1 MGLMSEN
8 KEISALFTL
17 LDDNPEI
24 ANSAL
29 QRLLNYPLE
38 DLSPFLAESR
48 EQGSDLFRKRLHQLE
63 SILTIRER
71 RKLFLRNLEDGKFDF
86 ATGLAEVHLLWYD
99 NDSLPELLRLEEE
112 FFAAADKYAIETL
125 PLMAYYLPKNKYR
138 AIPEG
143 ELNADY
149 YCIGSVLEDKIGI
162 DFIFCGLICELG
174 RRHNLK
180 LRMCRQI
187 GRWAVVD
194 EERKN
199 ILIPAEDWQIMGYT
213 SAEDM
218 QFYEL
223 KHILKLAALNLF
235 LSAVSSDSFRYIY
248 TIGSAISG
256 RAEDEKLDFL
266 PYPYGGEKKNE

>member
-1 MGLMSEN
+1 
-8 KEISALFTL
+8 
-17 LDDNPEI
+17 
-24 ANSAL
+24 
-29 QRLLNYPLE
+29 
-38 DLSPFLAESR
+38 
-48 EQGSDLFRKRLHQLE
+48 
-63 SILTIRER
+63 
-71 RKLFLRNLEDGKFDF
+71 
-86 ATGLAEVHLLWYD
+86 
-99 NDSLPELLRLEEE
+99 
-112 FFAAADKYAIETL
+112 
-125 PLMAYYLPKNKYR
+125 
-138 AIPEG
+138 
-143 ELNADY
+143 
-149 YCIGSVLEDKIGI
+149 
-162 DFIFCGLICELG
+162 
-174 RRHNLK
+174 
-180 LRMCRQI
+180 MCRQI